1 MPLWSARD
9 IEINANKFFRPF
21 ETVLASG
28 HFIFSHGH
36 LAKVARHD
44 ASLVNLFEWEE
55 LWMTYTYWKK
65 GFTLYVPTMNIVY
78 YNYDERP

>member
-1 MPLWSARD
+1 MPLWSARE
-9 IEINANKFFRPF
+9 IEINANKLSRPF
-21 ETVLASG
+21 ETMHASN

-44 ASLVNLFEWEE
+44 SSLKNVYEWEE

-65 GFTLYVPTMNIVY
+65 GFTLYAPIKNMVY
-78 YNYDERP
+78 YNYD

>member
-9 IEINANKFFRPF
+9 IEINANKLFRPF

-36 LAKVARHD
+36 LAKVAKHD
-44 ASLVNLFEWEE
+44 SSLVNLYEWEE

-65 GFTLYVPTMNIVY
+65 GFTLYIPTGNIVY

>member
-1 MPLWSARD
+1 MPLYSARA
-9 IEINANKFFRPF
+9 IEINANKLSRPF
-21 ETVLASG
+21 ETMHASD

-65 GFTLYVPTMNIVY
+65 GFTLYIPTGNIVY